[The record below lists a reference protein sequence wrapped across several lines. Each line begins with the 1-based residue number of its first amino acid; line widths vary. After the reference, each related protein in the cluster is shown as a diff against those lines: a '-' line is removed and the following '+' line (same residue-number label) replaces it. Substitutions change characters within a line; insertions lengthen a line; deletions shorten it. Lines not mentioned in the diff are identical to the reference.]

1 MKITII
7 HPCIGRIPG
16 KEYIRSWQM
25 EPLPPAYLSAII
37 PNDIEVVFWDDRME
51 VIPYDEETDLV
62 AISVETYTAKRAY
75 QIASEYRR
83 RGVKVIMGGF
93 HASLQP
99 DEVAEYADAIVIGEA
114 EDILPIL
121 IEDFRKGRMKR
132 VYRSKG
138 VTAEQYLRP
147 DRTIF
152 EGKRYLKLGLLE
164 ASRGCKF
171 KCDFCAI
178 TSYYKATH
186 KSRPIDMLVREI
198 EQMKSKKKLF
208 FFVDD
213 NIVSNPEFAKQ
224 LYKAI
229 KPLNIKWV
237 SQASITMAYDDELLK
252 LMAESGC
259 QGVLIGFE
267 SLNTQNLAS
276 MNKGFNAARGGFEA
290 ALKKLNEYKLRLYA
304 TFVFGYDHDTL
315 DSFKT
320 TVDFC
325 IKHKIYMTAF
335 NHLTPFPGTPLY
347 RKLEK
352 EGRLLY
358 DKWWL
363 DDRYKY
369 GQVPFKTK
377 LDPEIIQEECVKAR
391 KRFYSLPSIT
401 YRMFNR
407 TNSSNFSMWWNFNFI
422 NLLLRKEASQREN
435 YPLGD
440 ESFTGELLKVKE
452 PIVNKKELAPV

>member
-1 MKITII
+1 MKITLI
-7 HPCIGRIPG
+7 HPCIGRIPN

-25 EPLPPAYLSAII
+25 EPLPPAYLAALI
-37 PNDIEVVFWDDRME
+37 PKDIDVEFWDDRME
-51 VIPYDEETDLV
+51 VIPYDEPTDLV
-62 AISVETYTAKRAY
+62 AISIETYTAKRTY

-83 RGVKVIMGGF
+83 RGVKVVMGGF

-99 DEVAEYADAIVIGEA
+99 DEVVEYADAIVIGEA
-114 EDILPIL
+114 EDTFPQL
-121 IEDFRKGRMKR
+121 IEDFRNNCMKR

-138 VTAEQYLRP
+138 VGSDQYIP
-147 DRTIF
+147 ADRSIF
-152 EGKRYLKLGLLE
+152 EGKKYLKLGLLE

-186 KSRPIDMLVREI
+186 KSRPIDMMVKEI
-198 EQMKSKKKLF
+198 EEMKATKKLF

-213 NIVSNPEFAKQ
+213 NIVSNPEFAKE
-224 LYKAI
+224 LYTAI
-229 KPLNIKWV
+229 KPLKIKWV
-237 SQASITMAYDDELLK
+237 SQASITMAYDDDLLQ

-267 SLNTQNLAS
+267 SLNQANLAS
-276 MNKGFNAARGGFEA
+276 MNKQFNSARGGFEA
-290 ALKKLNEYKLRLYA
+290 ALKKLNKYRLRLYA
-304 TFVFGYDHDTL
+304 TFVFGYDHDTPE
-315 DSFKT
+315 SFKS

-325 IKHKIYMTAF
+325 VKHKIYMVAF

-347 RKLEK
+347 KKLEK

-363 DDRYKY
+363 DDRYRY
-369 GQVPFKTK
+369 GQVPFKTV
-377 LDPEIIQEECVKAR
+377 LSPEFIQDECVKSR
-391 KRFYSLPSIT
+391 KSFYSFRSIF

-407 TNSSNFSMWWNFNFI
+407 TNSSNFFMWFNYNFI
-422 NLLLRKEASQREN
+422 NFLLRKEASQREN

-440 ESFTGELLKVKE
+440 ESFKGELLKVEEPARKE
-452 PIVNKKELAPV
+452 ELAPV

>member
-1 MKITII
+1 
-7 HPCIGRIPG
+7 
-16 KEYIRSWQM
+16 M
-25 EPLPPAYLSAII
+25 EPLPPAYISAII
-37 PNDIEVVFWDDRME
+37 PSDIEVVFWDDRME
-51 VIPYDEETDLV
+51 EIPYDDETDLV
-62 AISVETYTAKRAY
+62 AISIETYTAKRSY
-75 QIASEYRR
+75 QIASEFRK

-114 EDILPIL
+114 EDILPQL
-121 IEDFRKGRMKR
+121 IEDFRKGRMLR

-138 VTAEQYLRP
+138 VKSDQYLRP
-147 DRTIF
+147 DRSIF
-152 EGKRYLKLGLLE
+152 EGKSYLKLGLLE

-186 KSRPIDMLVREI
+186 KSRPIDMMVQEI

-213 NIVSNPEFAKQ
+213 NIVSNPQFAKD
-224 LYKAI
+224 LYRAI

-237 SQASITMAYDDELLK
+237 SQASITMAYDDELMK
-252 LMAESGC
+252 LMSESGC

-267 SLNTQNLAS
+267 SLNPANLAS
-276 MNKGFNAARGGFEA
+276 MNKQFNAARGGFEA
-290 ALKKLNEYKLRLYA
+290 ALKKLNEYRLRLYA
-304 TFVFGYDHDTL
+304 TFVFGYDHDTEE
-315 DSFKT
+315 SFKT

-363 DDRYKY
+363 DDRYRY

-377 LDPEIIQEECVKAR
+377 LPPEVIQEECVKAR
-391 KRFYSLPSIT
+391 KRFYSLSSIG

-452 PIVNKKELAPV
+452 PIVNRKELAPV